1 MSCTYKEKFHFT
13 NSVFEISTNT
23 FMTKVYLLVAPTHH
37 TQLSIVLSNHLAPTH
52 FENNLMKLKLNNSQ
66 KVNVSPTIDLARLCT
81 GMEDR
86 NENGKRPQKI
96 QFHFLGESSSSGNEV
111 ISAFNFNTTHPP
123 VICSFTCN
131 FFWNWTD
138 ISQNLCFILWG
149 RAAVGRVLRSFF
161 F

>member
-1 MSCTYKEKFHFT
+1 
-13 NSVFEISTNT
+13 
-23 FMTKVYLLVAPTHH
+23 MTKVYLLVPPTHH
-37 TQLSIVLSNHLAPTH
+37 TQLSIVLFNHLAPTH

-111 ISAFNFNTTHPP
+111 ISAFNFNINSPP
-123 VICSFTCN
+123 QLFVPSLATSFEIEQIFPRT
-131 FFWNWTD
+131 
-138 ISQNLCFILWG
+138 S
-149 RAAVGRVLRSFF
+149 ASFCEAELLLAECLEV
-161 F
+161 

>member
-1 MSCTYKEKFHFT
+1 MLCTYKEKFHFT
-13 NSVFEISTNT
+13 NSFFEISTNT
-23 FMTKVYLLVAPTHH
+23 FMTKVYLLVSPTHH

-96 QFHFLGESSSSGNEV
+96 QFHFLGESSSAGNEV

-123 VICSFTCN
+123 SYLFLHLQLLLKLNRYFPEPLLHFVRQSCCWQS
-131 FFWNWTD
+131 
-138 ISQNLCFILWG
+138 
-149 RAAVGRVLRSFF
+149 A
-161 F
+161 